1 MINELNKNGYVILK
15 NALTKTHLNE
25 LEKSIIKQ
33 SSNDDVDD
41 MTNTLINYTQL
52 KYFIDNIYIRIV
64 NETFNW
70 DASYIK
76 FRFSNNHNSNSKD
89 ASVFHSDVYNFN
101 DNIDVMPI
109 YTGLCYL
116 DDSML
121 ELIPGSHCDKSGV
134 RTVYNN
140 KKQLTIR
147 VGDILIFHSNLYHRG
162 IFYKKSLNR
171 RILQIFEIF
180 PNKKIYDLHK
190 PKLLTVLTNINDSS
204 SLLMKFSNNKTIIN
218 TINYFLFFLVYH
230 DLQYRII
237 FSDISHTKKIGNYV
251 GYEPGARTII
261 YENKLQD
268 WNLNVIVDEHR
279 TIESKFNTK
288 SFIYIIVMV
297 IIFVISLS
305 MIYNS
310 K

>member
-1 MINELNKNGYVILK
+1 MINELNKNGYIILK
-15 NALTKTHLNE
+15 NILTKTHLNE

-52 KYFIDNIYIRIV
+52 KYFIDDIFIQIL
-64 NETFNW
+64 NEKLNW

-89 ASVFHSDVYNFN
+89 ASVFHGDVYNFN
-101 DNIDVMPI
+101 DDIDTMPI

-121 ELIPGSHCDKSGV
+121 ELIPESHCNKPGV
-134 RTVYNN
+134 NTLYNN
-140 KKQLTIR
+140 KKKLKIN

-162 IFYKKSLNR
+162 LFYEKSLNR

-180 PNKKIYDLHK
+180 PNKEIYDLHK

-204 SLLMKFSNNKTIIN
+204 SLLMKVSTNKTMIN
-218 TINYFLFFLVYH
+218 IINYFLFFLVYY

-237 FSDISHTKKIGNYV
+237 LSDISNSTKK
-251 GYEPGARTII
+251 R
-261 YENKLQD
+261 
-268 WNLNVIVDEHR
+268 
-279 TIESKFNTK
+279 
-288 SFIYIIVMV
+288 
-297 IIFVISLS
+297 
-305 MIYNS
+305 
-310 K
+310 